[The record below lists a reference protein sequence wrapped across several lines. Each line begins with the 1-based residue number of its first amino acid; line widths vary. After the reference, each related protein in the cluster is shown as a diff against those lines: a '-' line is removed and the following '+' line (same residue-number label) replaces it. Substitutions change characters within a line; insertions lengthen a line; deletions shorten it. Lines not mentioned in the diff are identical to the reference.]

1 MTFYRDLYTTRPSIS
16 SWPTDINFWFVVPA
30 KPEIS
35 PFSLGNGLLNDGDTV
50 QAVCT
55 VQKGDLPIIIE
66 WFFNKAN
73 NKSLTTD
80 DNIAVS
86 KVGNRASLLSIS
98 SVGRSN
104 AGTYTCV
111 ATNDAGA
118 TSYAA
123 TLDVNGTRTMK
134 ISEIFFVL
142 YFSQYSLS
150 SYLFGFSLVYII
162 IFFCFK

>member
-1 MTFYRDLYTTRPSIS
+1 MNS
-16 SWPTDINFWFVVPA
+16 
-30 KPEIS
+30 
-35 PFSLGNGLLNDGDTV
+35 
-50 QAVCT
+50 
-55 VQKGDLPIIIE
+55 
-66 WFFNKAN
+66 
-73 NKSLTTD
+73 KSLRYYWEQLSRQGNETGEWLCSRSNDFGFCAMNATSFMKHMLRDIWKITKPTNLFEKRWIHNHYFAIEYTD
-80 DNIAVS
+80 
-86 KVGNRASLLSIS
+86 
-98 SVGRSN
+98 RSN